1 MLNFIKQHSA
11 KFIIGILVIALLI
24 ISVKKNPLVKELA
37 AQNAILEKEKQE
49 VIKERQVYKDSVQI
63 LYNLAQKSEA
73 KDTFIVIEIQNNKE
87 KTNEEINNILNLSVD
102 SNIKFFYK
110 VTELYHRT
118 RFLQDSL

>member
-1 MLNFIKQHSA
+1 MLNFIKQHST
-11 KFIIGILVIALLI
+11 KFIIGLLILVIIFLA
-24 ISVKKNPLVKELA
+24 VKKNPLVKELA
-37 AQNAILEKEKQE
+37 TQNAILEKEKQE
-49 VIKERQVYKDSVQI
+49 AIKERQLYKDSVGV
-63 LYNLAQKSEA
+63 LYQAGLKSEA